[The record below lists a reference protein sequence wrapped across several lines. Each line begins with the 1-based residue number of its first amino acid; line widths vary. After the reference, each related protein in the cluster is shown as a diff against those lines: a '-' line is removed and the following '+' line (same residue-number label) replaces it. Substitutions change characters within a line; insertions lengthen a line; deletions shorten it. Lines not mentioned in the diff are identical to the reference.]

1 MGKVDVDVLES
12 PDECD
17 GGGGG
22 QVAEDIRKKIEKK
35 EKSLFVERKSVF
47 RGWLK
52 NVFLGQAILS
62 FGFSWWWLF
71 IIPSLR
77 SRRPFGAEKKALDI
91 AFLGTPAISLL
102 SPVLT
107 KDTELIW
114 LANFAL
120 VVGAYPYSFL

>member
-1 MGKVDVDVLES
+1 M
-12 PDECD
+12 
-17 GGGGG
+17 
-22 QVAEDIRKKIEKK
+22 
-35 EKSLFVERKSVF
+35 
-47 RGWLK
+47 
-52 NVFLGQAILS
+52 
-62 FGFSWWWLF
+62 
-71 IIPSLR
+71 R

-120 VVGAYPYSFL
+120 VVGAYTYSFLTKDDDSNNSNDNEKKKPDWLIFLYKSLDFGGGKERGLR